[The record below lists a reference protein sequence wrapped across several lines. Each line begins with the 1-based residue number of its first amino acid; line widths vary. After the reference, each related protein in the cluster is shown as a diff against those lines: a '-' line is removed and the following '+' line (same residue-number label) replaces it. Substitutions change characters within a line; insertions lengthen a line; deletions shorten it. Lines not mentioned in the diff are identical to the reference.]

1 MKHFLP
7 YSFGTVMESAKGAS
21 LRRRRKQLQAI
32 ETKSSFNGEIDSSSE
47 TREEEPLSP
56 AARLFH
62 EPTFNVYIIAIM
74 GCKTRI
80 YPEVIKANLEHTL
93 LKHPRFSSLQVGD
106 REMKWVRTKVDL
118 EKHVIVPEINPDMDS
133 PDKFVED
140 YVYNL
145 SKTGIVK
152 SQPLW
157 DLHLLN
163 VVTSDSE
170 AVGIVRI
177 HHSLGDGT
185 SLMSLLAACTRQINH
200 PEALPTIPVMKKRRI
215 QHNTTFYGVFWSL
228 VVWFWSVF
236 QLILNSMV
244 DVLMFTA
251 TALFLKDT
259 ENPLKGPPGLE
270 FTPRRFV
277 HRTVSLDDFK
287 LVKNEMNTTINDVA
301 LGITQ
306 AGLSRF
312 MNRIYGG
319 GKKDE
324 EPTQMK
330 NNLPKHIRLRSA
342 LLINLRP
349 SSGIKAFADMMK
361 DTKAKWGNWIGYVLL
376 PFNIA
381 IRDDPLDYV
390 REAKA
395 TVDRKKHSLEA
406 IFTFSI
412 AEMVLKLF
420 GSKFSIPQDSLSH
433 DNVFLKF
440 SWTPGGNWL
449 LWPSNDLHCCKFLWS
464 ASRTDDQ
471 LSKLF

>member
-1 MKHFLP
+1 
-7 YSFGTVMESAKGAS
+7 MESEKGAI
-21 LRRRRKQLQAI
+21 LMRRIKQLPAI
-32 ETKSSFNGEIDSSSE
+32 ETRRSCNGENNKSTE

-62 EPTFNVYIIAIM
+62 EPNFNVYIIAII
-74 GCKTRI
+74 GCKTPI
-80 YPEVIKANLEHTL
+80 YPEVVKANLVHTL
-93 LKHPRFSSLQVGD
+93 LKHPRFSSLQVSDGD
-106 REMKWVRTKVDL
+106 MKWVRTAVDL
-118 EKHVIVPEINPDMDS
+118 EKHVIVPELNPNMDS

-145 SKTGIVK
+145 SKTGIDK

-170 AVGIVRI
+170 AVGIFRV

-185 SLMSLLAACTRQINH
+185 SLMSLLLACTRQISH

-215 QHNTTFYGVFWSL
+215 QHNTKYYGVFWR
-228 VVWFWSVF
+228 VVVGFWSVV
-236 QLILNSMV
+236 QLFWNSMV
-244 DVLMFTA
+244 NIIMFMA

-259 ENPLKGPPGLE
+259 DNPFKGPPGLE

-306 AGLSRF
+306 AGLSRY

-319 GKKDE
+319 SKKDE
-324 EPTQMK
+324 EPSEMK
-330 NNLPKHIRLRSA
+330 NNLPKNIRLRSA

-349 SSGIKAFADMMK
+349 SGIQALADMMEK
-361 DTKAKWGNWIGYVLL
+361 DSKAKWGNWIGYVLL

-395 TVDRKKHSLEA
+395 IVDRKKHSLEA

-412 AEMVLKLF
+412 SEIVLKLF
-420 GSKFSIPQDSLSH
+420 GIKAASSISH
-433 DNVFLKF
+433 KIL
-440 SWTPGGNWL
+440 
-449 LWPSNDLHCCKFLWS
+449 
-464 ASRTDDQ
+464 SRTTMSFSNIVGP
-471 LSKLF
+471 LEEIGYYGHPLAYLAASSYGLPHVSNVNLF

>member
-1 MKHFLP
+1 
-7 YSFGTVMESAKGAS
+7 
-21 LRRRRKQLQAI
+21 
-32 ETKSSFNGEIDSSSE
+32 
-47 TREEEPLSP
+47 
-56 AARLFH
+56 
-62 EPTFNVYIIAIM
+62 
-74 GCKTRI
+74 
-80 YPEVIKANLEHTL
+80 
-93 LKHPRFSSLQVGD
+93 
-106 REMKWVRTKVDL
+106 MKWVRTKVDL
-118 EKHVIVPEINPDMDS
+118 EKHVIVPEINPNMDS

-200 PEALPTIPVMKKRRI
+200 PEALPTIPVIKKRRI

-228 VVWFWSVF
+228 VFWFWSVF

-287 LVKNEMNTTINDVA
+287 LVKNEMNTVSYNLFPLIY
-301 LGITQ
+301 LIK
-306 AGLSRF
+306 SH
-312 MNRIYGG
+312 MNFPI
-319 GKKDE
+319 
-324 EPTQMK
+324 
-330 NNLPKHIRLRSA
+330 LISA
-342 LLINLRP
+342 
-349 SSGIKAFADMMK
+349 
-361 DTKAKWGNWIGYVLL
+361 
-376 PFNIA
+376 
-381 IRDDPLDYV
+381 
-390 REAKA
+390 
-395 TVDRKKHSLEA
+395 
-406 IFTFSI
+406 
-412 AEMVLKLF
+412 
-420 GSKFSIPQDSLSH
+420 
-433 DNVFLKF
+433 
-440 SWTPGGNWL
+440 
-449 LWPSNDLHCCKFLWS
+449 
-464 ASRTDDQ
+464 
-471 LSKLF
+471 